1 MYYIFTMEL
10 SDKRKKV
17 MILNINIKDQKL
29 YNINDL
35 Q

>member
-1 MYYIFTMEL
+1 MEL